1 MSTTTKLLDK
11 LTTTITQDTASVN
24 RNKMQRKKT
33 QNKAVLAN
41 RPSNANIVNIE
52 MLVKCQNSISI
63 LIYTDKQ

>member
-1 MSTTTKLLDK
+1 
-11 LTTTITQDTASVN
+11 
-24 RNKMQRKKT
+24 MQRKKHT

-41 RPSNANIVNIE
+41 SNANIVNIE